1 MNRLENIEKMKKHIQ
16 QLKNNGEDEAVFNYV
31 KNNIP
36 RHTMYSYMLECNKNN
51 MNNPAIRLSSYRLT
65 YQQFDYEI
73 SRYAK
78 GLLAM
83 GIKKGDRVALLL
95 PNLPTSTIII
105 YALNKIGAIS
115 FNIDPSSKPDRIK
128 YFLEKVKISSIIC
141 FDKIYGDT
149 IKPNLDFIRG
159 ELNIDK
165 ILIPT
170 LGDSLN
176 LFERLIV
183 NLKDKNKIDI
193 STVETSHGKI
203 ELISIPELL
212 KNSKYTISYTNPYT
226 EGEIASICH
235 SSGTTGLPKILPST
249 NENCNFISFQH
260 QLLEDDANWNKI
272 KTMLHI
278 LPGFAKFGFTDNMHL
293 GHVFGLELI
302 EVPIFSH
309 EFIIDTMLK
318 CKPNCV
324 IAFPSFCVR
333 LVEDPKYANIDLSFL
348 EEFIYGGGQLTIEQV
363 NKINRFLITHG
374 AHCLLRTGY
383 GLSELDGTCILEDPF
398 TSTKG
403 SCGTDLIGGKGI
415 IIDPNTLKEVP
426 NGEIGELWFTK
437 GSFPVTEFEGHP
449 ILNISTY
456 NGEEYLR
463 TGDNFIKN
471 SNGEYFFQGRI
482 SNMICR
488 FDGYKVF
495 PSALEQT
502 ITSSK
507 YIEDALVTSYYEEE
521 KFGDMPLAYIVL
533 SENSL
538 NISYDIIIEDII
550 EKIINNSKL
559 SFRDIPRKIKIVN
572 EIPLTKAYKKDY
584 ITAKNNGLSGNE
596 ITIITNETNIGL
608 KSYKIIYPNNL
619 QKIKRNSLHL

>member
-1 MNRLENIEKMKKHIQ
+1 
-16 QLKNNGEDEAVFNYV
+16 
-31 KNNIP
+31 
-36 RHTMYSYMLECNKNN
+36 
-51 MNNPAIRLSSYRLT
+51 
-65 YQQFDYEI
+65 
-73 SRYAK
+73 
-78 GLLAM
+78 
-83 GIKKGDRVALLL
+83 
-95 PNLPTSTIII
+95 
-105 YALNKIGAIS
+105 
-115 FNIDPSSKPDRIK
+115 
-128 YFLEKVKISSIIC
+128 
-141 FDKIYGDT
+141 
-149 IKPNLDFIRG
+149 
-159 ELNIDK
+159 
-165 ILIPT
+165 
-170 LGDSLN
+170 
-176 LFERLIV
+176 
-183 NLKDKNKIDI
+183 
-193 STVETSHGKI
+193 
-203 ELISIPELL
+203 
-212 KNSKYTISYTNPYT
+212 
-226 EGEIASICH
+226 
-235 SSGTTGLPKILPST
+235 
-249 NENCNFISFQH
+249 
-260 QLLEDDANWNKI
+260 
-272 KTMLHI
+272 MLHI

-333 LVEDPKYANIDLSFL
+333 LVEDHKYANIDLSFL

-449 ILNISTY
+449 ILNISTH
-456 NGEEYLR
+456 NGEKYLR

-521 KFGDMPLAYIVL
+521 KFGDMPLVYIVL

-584 ITAKNNGLSGNE
+584 ITAKNNGLSGDE
-596 ITIITNETNIGL
+596 ITIIINETNIGL
-608 KSYKIIYPNNL
+608 ESYKIIYPNNL